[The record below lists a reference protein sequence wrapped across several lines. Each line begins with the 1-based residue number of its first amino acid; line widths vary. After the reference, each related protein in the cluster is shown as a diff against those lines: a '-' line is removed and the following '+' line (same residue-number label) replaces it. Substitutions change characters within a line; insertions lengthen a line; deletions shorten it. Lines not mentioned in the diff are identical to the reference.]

1 MTGARSAL
9 SLLVVAT
16 VALGACRSDSDG
28 SVPVTTP
35 GSGPIVTPTT
45 GTVET
50 VSSDD
55 GSAGSDS
62 SGSESTGSD
71 GVGSADAT
79 TDAPSDSS
87 ESDSSEPDS
96 SESPP
101 STLVV
106 TLPPDADELV
116 LSDGFSNDG
125 DDADDADGWGS
136 ETWEVDAPGEA
147 VVTAVDG
154 IGVMTTDARG
164 THEWV
169 RAIASGSTH
178 EDARLDAR
186 ITPIRSNEGTVFI
199 GMHGD
204 GEWRDNTSYLPQSG
218 VVLEYSYSEVF
229 LGEIVLILLD
239 GPDEQRIGPVQGPI
253 LADGESADIRFE
265 VFGGE
270 ARVKVWRT
278 GTDEPSGWSIVVPIP
293 ADDVGLVQLAY
304 RDGVDQS
311 VSWDE
316 LTLRLWL

>member
-1 MTGARSAL
+1 MTGTRSAL

-28 SVPVTTP
+28 SAPVTTP
-35 GSGPIVTPTT
+35 GSGPIATQTT

-55 GSAGSDS
+55 GSARSD
-62 SGSESTGSD
+62 STGSD
-71 GVGSADAT
+71 SAGSDDVGPVAAT
-79 TDAPSDSS
+79 TDAPPDSR
-87 ESDSSEPDS
+87 EPDS
-96 SESPP
+96 TESPP
-101 STLVV
+101 PTLVV

-116 LSDGFSNDG
+116 LSDGFSNDV
-125 DDADDADGWGS
+125 DDAGDPNDTDGWGS
-136 ETWEVDAPGEA
+136 ETWEVDVPGEA

-186 ITPIRSNEGTVFI
+186 ITPIRSNEGTVFV

-218 VVLEYSYSEVF
+218 VVLEYAYSEIF

-293 ADDVGLVQLAY
+293 ADDVGVVQLAY